1 MSTFVQ
7 IDLKNALVLYAQQ
20 NAIDLSVD
28 DSWRLKKLDGAPSGE
43 RTGYTSISQVEWT
56 HTTVA
61 KPTEAQLITLYDN
74 WIAANTALE
83 TTENTIKTAQTGLKS
98 KIALAEQFAS
108 SITALLNA
116 TLQTTEDAVVQPTR
130 YNNIKAVM
138 DAQPAA
144 FRNRF
149 NGDLLQEAEITIASI
164 TSGQFPAYCRY
175 ARAWATQLALLL
187 VARRAL

>member
-1 MSTFVQ
+1 MSTFPEINVHA
-7 IDLKNALVLYAQQ
+7 ALALYAQ
-20 NAIDLSVD
+20 NNSIDISED
-28 DSWRLKKLDGAPSGE
+28 NSWRLPDNRLI
-43 RTGYTSISQVEWT
+43 GYTSISQVEWT

-61 KPTEAQLITLYDN
+61 KPTAAQLITLYDN
-74 WIAANTALE
+74 WVTANAAQAASE
-83 TTENTIKTAQTGLKS
+83 QTINTAQTGLKS

-108 SITALLNA
+108 SIAALLNV
-116 TLQTTEDAVVQPTR
+116 TLQATEDAAVQPTR

-149 NGDLLQEAEITIASI
+149 NGDLLQEAEITIVSI
-164 TSGQFPAYCRY
+164 TAAQFPAYCRY
-175 ARAWATQLALLL
+175 ARLWATQLSLLL